1 MRPALSE
8 RSESKGVAI
17 DRNYLESLLRDRK
30 LDHTLSHRGLIPLS
44 VPGADPRWLVPTGV
58 AELDARL
65 EGGIPRGHVSEVVG
79 PRSSGRL
86 AILVSAL
93 AGATSRGE
101 AVALIDPLDMFDP
114 VSASAGGIDF
124 ERMLWIRGEAS
135 SSARVSLS
143 CEYGTLQKNLDRA
156 VKALNIV
163 LQAVGPEAGG
173 FGVVVLD
180 LGEVAAQAIKRLPYT
195 TWLRLHRLIEGS
207 ETACVLI
214 GSEPIAR
221 SAGGV
226 TVQLAAGQ
234 TRGPQRG
241 SRAGV
246 ACARVIR
253 ARNVES
259 DQHVRV
265 PLSAAAC

>member
-1 MRPALSE
+1 MANSA
-8 RSESKGVAI
+8 VAR
-17 DRNYLESLLRDRK
+17 DYLESLLRERK
-30 LDHTLSHRGLIPLS
+30 LDHTLSNWGLTRLP
-44 VPGADPRWLVPTGV
+44 VPGSDPMAARWLVPTGIG
-58 AELDARL
+58 ELDARL
-65 EGGIPRGHVSEVVG
+65 EGGVPRGHISEVVG

-114 VSASAGGIDF
+114 ISASASGVDF
-124 ERMLWIRGEAS
+124 QRMLWIRGEPS

-143 CEYGTLQKNLDRA
+143 CEYGTLQKSLDRA

-163 LQAVGPEAGG
+163 LQAGG

-180 LGEVAAQAIKRLPYT
+180 LGEVAPQTIKRLPYT
-195 TWLRLHRLIEGS
+195 TWLRLHRVIEGS

-234 TRGPQRG
+234 T
-241 SRAGV
+241 
-246 ACARVIR
+246 ARVIR
-253 ARNVES
+253 ARKVES
-259 DQHVRV
+259 DHHVRV

>member
-1 MRPALSE
+1 MEKAF
-8 RSESKGVAI
+8 
-17 DRNYLESLLRDRK
+17 LESLLRERK
-30 LDHTLSHRGLIPLS
+30 LDHTLTDWGLPS
-44 VPGADPRWLVPTGV
+44 DPVAGRWLVPTGI
-58 AELDARL
+58 AELDTRL
-65 EGGIPRGHVSEVVG
+65 EGGIPRGHLSEVIG

-93 AGATSRGE
+93 ARATARGD

-114 VSASAGGIDF
+114 VSASASGVDF
-124 ERMLWIRGEAS
+124 QRMLWVRGEAS

-143 CEYGTLQKNLDRA
+143 CEYGTLQKSLDRA
-156 VKALNIV
+156 VKALNII
-163 LQAVGPEAGG
+163 LQAGG
-173 FGVVVLD
+173 FGLVVLD
-180 LGEVAAQAIKRLPYT
+180 LGEVAAQTIKRLPYT
-195 TWLRLHRLIEGS
+195 TWVRLQRVIEGR

-226 TVQLAAGQ
+226 TVQMAAGQ
-234 TRGPQRG
+234 T
-241 SRAGV
+241 
-246 ACARVIR
+246 ARVIR
-253 ARNVES
+253 ARKVES

>member
-1 MRPALSE
+1 MPPAPAVNPVPSE
-8 RSESKGVAI
+8 RSESTG
-17 DRNYLESLLRDRK
+17 REHLESLLRERK
-30 LDHTLSHRGLIPLS
+30 LDHTLTHGAEPAEARWLIP
-44 VPGADPRWLVPTGV
+44 TGM

-65 EGGIPRGHVSEVVG
+65 EGGIPRGHLSEVVG

-93 AGATSRGE
+93 TAATSRGE

-114 VSASAGGIDF
+114 VSASAGGLDF
-124 ERMLWIRGEAS
+124 QRMLWIRGDAS

-163 LQAVGPEAGG
+163 LQAGG

-180 LGEVAAQAIKRLPYT
+180 LGEIAAQTIKRLPYT
-195 TWLRLHRLIEGS
+195 TWLRLHRVIEGS

-234 TRGPQRG
+234 T
-241 SRAGV
+241 
-246 ACARVIR
+246 ARVIR
-253 ARNVES
+253 ARRVET

>member
-1 MRPALSE
+1 MA
-8 RSESKGVAI
+8 ATTI

-30 LDHTLSHRGLIPLS
+30 LDHTLSNWGLTPVP
-44 VPGADPRWLVPTGV
+44 VPGSDPMTDRWLVPTGI
-58 AELDARL
+58 AGLDARL
-65 EGGIPRGHVSEVVG
+65 EGGLPRGHLSEVVG

-86 AILVSAL
+86 AILMSAL

-101 AVALIDPLDMFDP
+101 AVALVDPLDMFDP
-114 VSASAGGIDF
+114 LSAAASGIDF
-124 ERMLWIRGEAS
+124 ARMLWIRGEAS

-143 CEYGTLQKNLDRA
+143 CEYGTLQKSLDRA
-156 VKALNIV
+156 VKALNMV
-163 LQAVGPEAGG
+163 LQAGG
-173 FGVVVLD
+173 FGVAVLD
-180 LGEVAAQAIKRLPYT
+180 LGEVAAHAIKRLPYT
-195 TWLRLHRLIEGS
+195 TWLRLHRVIEGS

-226 TVQLAAGQ
+226 TVQLAAEQ
-234 TRGPQRG
+234 TRGPERD

-253 ARNVES
+253 ARKVES

>member
-1 MRPALSE
+1 MEKAF
-8 RSESKGVAI
+8 
-17 DRNYLESLLRDRK
+17 LESLLRERK
-30 LDHTLSHRGLIPLS
+30 LDHTLSHWGLTPVPVRGS
-44 VPGADPRWLVPTGV
+44 DPEVLQWLVPTGI

-65 EGGIPRGHVSEVVG
+65 EGGIPRGHLSEVIG

-93 AGATSRGE
+93 ARATARGE

-114 VSASAGGIDF
+114 VSASASGVDF
-124 ERMLWIRGEAS
+124 QRMLWVRGEAS

-143 CEYGTLQKNLDRA
+143 CEYGTLQKSLDRA

-163 LQAVGPEAGG
+163 LQAGG

-180 LGEVAAQAIKRLPYT
+180 LGEVAAQTIKRLPYT
-195 TWLRLHRLIEGS
+195 TWVRLQRVIEGS

-226 TVQLAAGQ
+226 TIQMAVGS
-234 TRGPQRG
+234 GPSALG
-241 SRAGV
+241 LN
-246 ACARVIR
+246 ARVIR
-253 ARNVES
+253 ARKVES